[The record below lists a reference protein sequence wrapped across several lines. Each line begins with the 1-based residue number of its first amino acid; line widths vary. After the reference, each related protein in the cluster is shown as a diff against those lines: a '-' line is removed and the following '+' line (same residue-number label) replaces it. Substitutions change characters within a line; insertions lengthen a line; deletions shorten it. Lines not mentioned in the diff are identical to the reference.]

1 MSVDRKEDF
10 RNMADDLA
18 QDIEAELLVHVQEQL
33 DELRS
38 KQEAAAPDEPIRDEW
53 WYLLD

>member
-1 MSVDRKEDF
+1 MSGDRKEDF
-10 RNMADDLA
+10 RNMAEDLA
-18 QDIEAELLVHVQEQL
+18 RDIDAKLLVHVQEQL